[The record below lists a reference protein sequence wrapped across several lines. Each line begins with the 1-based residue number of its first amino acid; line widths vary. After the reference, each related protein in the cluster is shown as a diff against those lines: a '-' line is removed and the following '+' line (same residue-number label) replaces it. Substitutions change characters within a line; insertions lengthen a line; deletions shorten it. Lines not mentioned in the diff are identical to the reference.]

1 MRALS
6 RSLAVAAVAGA
17 VLVTTPAQASGPS
30 GPSILSLV
38 CGPDSRSTES
48 QCDLF
53 WLFRPCGPI
62 VACP

>member
-1 MRALS
+1 MRVLS

-17 VLVTTPAQASGPS
+17 VFTATPAQASS
-30 GPSILSLV
+30 TDILGYV
-38 CGPDSRSTES
+38 CGPDSRSASS

-53 WLFRPCGPI
+53 WLFRPCGPL